1 MIELRDATRFIII
14 INIFIQKM
22 HDKRFTNID
31 QLYFNDINIYYIYVL
46 AYNWGYLN
54 KDSNFFEGIF
64 FFFFEIFTRVGQT
77 HHSKQA

>member
-1 MIELRDATRFIII
+1 
-14 INIFIQKM
+14 M

-46 AYNWGYLN
+46 AYNWSYLN

-64 FFFFEIFTRVGQT
+64 YFLRYLQGLAKPIIRNKHE
-77 HHSKQA
+77 KL